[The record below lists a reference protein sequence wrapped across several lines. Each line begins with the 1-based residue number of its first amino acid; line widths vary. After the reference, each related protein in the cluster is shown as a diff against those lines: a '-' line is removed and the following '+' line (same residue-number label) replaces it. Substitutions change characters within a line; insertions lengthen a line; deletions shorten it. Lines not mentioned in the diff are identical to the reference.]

1 MKEYQIYRTNGTRT
15 LTDTIAHPTA
25 SYNFSVTVPD
35 LSAWISTFVLTAVD
49 TNNNES
55 LESTPTSDNDNLDK
69 VSPDAVKNLT
79 NYFNDRVKPGK
90 RKSNEV

>member
-1 MKEYQIYRTNGTRT
+1 M
-15 LTDTIAHPTA
+15 
-25 SYNFSVTVPD
+25 
-35 LSAWISTFVLTAVD
+35 D

-55 LESTPTSDNDNLDK
+55 LNSTPASDNNNLDK
-69 VSPDAVKNLT
+69 VSPAAVKNLT